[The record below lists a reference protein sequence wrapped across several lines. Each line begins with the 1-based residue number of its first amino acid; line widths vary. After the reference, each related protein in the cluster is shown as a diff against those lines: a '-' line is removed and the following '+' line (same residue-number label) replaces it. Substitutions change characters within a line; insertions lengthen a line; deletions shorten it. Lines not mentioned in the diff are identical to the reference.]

1 MDIILDPFDTSCMML
16 VSTEFSVSVASPR
29 LFCISGSL
37 CMSRMKWFD
46 TKLSTT
52 STYNITS
59 FELIKQSYLPWDWD
73 DVCVNVLDG
82 YGHGGGKDTMVSA
95 SVRVSEVTTIAAA
108 ADKPRP
114 PDEEMSEEVG
124 CSRESSSSDDRFS
137 DGVNEPTAVQFSPG
151 PAVAVLRSVS
161 ILCG

>member
-1 MDIILDPFDTSCMML
+1 MSIYKNDII
-16 VSTEFSVSVASPR
+16 
-29 LFCISGSL
+29 
-37 CMSRMKWFD
+37 
-46 TKLSTT
+46 
-52 STYNITS
+52 Y
-59 FELIKQSYLPWDWD
+59 FELIIQLYLPWDWD

-114 PDEEMSEEVG
+114 PDAEMSEEVG